1 MTVLLEYLDG
11 EEILQRW
18 DASFICLSLLT
29 AWTGAYASLTITD
42 HLKFCTDRFWYVV
55 FIILAGLAIG
65 VNTVWCMHFVGM
77 QALYLD
83 GGMTSGARGT
93 MTIKFEI
100 TFTLISAFAAWLI
113 CSVALHI
120 LSGRKAED
128 CHKIDRQM
136 VVRLVLAAALIAV
149 GVVVMHFMG
158 MLSQSGNFDMEY
170 NGWIVLATSL
180 FAAVAAVVVAT
191 IFSSPFL
198 PPTTLTRVI
207 AAAVVSAGVNCMH
220 YCGMA
225 ASTYRVNLRTDVIFV
240 PGSEALE
247 INGLCIAIIALW
259 NNYFLST
266 VCDHYVCGK
275 IKRDKRELAV
285 KSKVQAGLKL
295 VTEMP
300 CPLFLVS
307 AEDFLSMPEEE
318 LRSLHEG
325 LRPTGKLLTLDTMD
339 DVLEFKKTSRIFFFS
354 YEWLSWGKVGPNK
367 LQLSAMKTAADN
379 IAKQLQVP
387 TSQIHIWIDI
397 LSIPQRHA
405 GMKAMAVDSLYAFAH
420 CADIM
425 VIIAP
430 DCWHEDTGVKADALS
445 YSERVWTRVEQLA
458 HCSQHGVASMFI
470 QTAETFRQL
479 PDGWMETVCT
489 VLDGHMTCCRNKHPN
504 GCRCDKQ
511 TLVIPLLALYHNI
524 YKQNLSGYP
533 SEAAKFIWDLIQK
546 KGKDQVF
553 PPNILIARDTGI
565 TEVHELFG
573 DTINRIEKI
582 VVDENT
588 DLVWSPTISFI
599 QPVICRGG
607 AVPERP
613 ALGRHRL
620 SAWPERPGQIGR
632 CDGYSLEGE
641 ELNFYKRKLE
651 KKTKA

>member
-1 MTVLLEYLDG
+1 MAVLLEYLDG

-18 DASFICLSLLT
+18 DAEVIYLSLMT
-29 AWTGAYASLTITD
+29 AWIGTYASLTITF

-65 VNTVWCMHFVGM
+65 VNTIWCMHFVGM

-83 GGMTSGARGT
+83 GGMTSGARGAVT
-93 MTIKFEI
+93 VKYEI

-120 LSGRKAED
+120 LCGGKAED
-128 CHKIDRQM
+128 RHKIDRQM
-136 VVRLVLAAALIAV
+136 VVRLVLAAVLIAM
-149 GVVVMHFMG
+149 GAVVMHFLG
-158 MLSQSGNFDMEY
+158 ILSQSGNFDMEHS
-170 NGWIVLATSL
+170 GLLVLAASIL
-180 FAAVAAVVVAT
+180 AAGAAGIVAT

-198 PPTTLTRVI
+198 PPTTLSRVI
-207 AAAVVSAGVNCMH
+207 AAAAISASVNCFH
-220 YCGMA
+220 YVPMTA
-225 ASTYRVNLRTDVIFV
+225 ATYRVNLRKDVIFL
-240 PGSEALE
+240 PGSETLK
-247 INGLCIAIIALW
+247 INGLYIAIIASW
-259 NNYFLST
+259 NNYFLSR
-266 VCDHYVCGK
+266 VCDHYVSWK
-275 IKRDKRELAV
+275 IKRDERELAV

-295 VTEMP
+295 VTELP

-339 DVLEFKKTSRIFFFS
+339 EVMELKKTSRIVFFS

-367 LQLSAMKTAADN
+367 IQLLAMKKAADN
-379 IAKQLQVP
+379 IAKQHQVP

-425 VIIAP
+425 VIVAP
-430 DCWHEDTGVKADALS
+430 DCWHEDTGFKADALS

-489 VLDGHMTCCRNKHPN
+489 VLDGNMTCCRNKHPN

-511 TLVIPLLALYHNI
+511 TLVFPLLALYHNI

-533 SEAAKFIWDLIQK
+533 SSASKFIWDLIQK
-546 KGKDQVF
+546 KGKDQMF
-553 PPNILIARDTGI
+553 PPNIHIARDTGI

-573 DTINRIEKI
+573 DTISRIEKI
-582 VVDENT
+582 VIGENT
-588 DLVWSPTISFI
+588 DLVRSPTMSFSQPAISFS
-599 QPVICRGG
+599 QPV
-607 AVPERP
+607 
-613 ALGRHRL
+613 
-620 SAWPERPGQIGR
+620 R
-632 CDGYSLEGE
+632 CIKC
-641 ELNFYKRKLE
+641 EL
-651 KKTKA
+651 